1 MSTEEDI
8 IRIHYDDYRYK
19 VISFPKTFDE
29 LKSNILSLYK
39 NVQDYSAF
47 IVTMIF
53 GKRNNIE
60 CKDEQSFNEIINN
73 KANIYL
79 EFLVEIRA
87 EKIEDVRKSIQL
99 SERKEYDAILENS
112 NKVHRI
118 PKGLNE
124 QYIFVTLVNFGQ
136 KKWELK
142 RGGMTLAFVQGEKS
156 VVANDCVIKQDVD
169 VDGKINIKIN
179 LYDLQKLK
187 TDSEHVLLM
196 QLTQGLNK
204 IGDVLQIK
212 FVFYDEE

>member
-1 MSTEEDI
+1 
-8 IRIHYDDYRYK
+8 
-19 VISFPKTFDE
+19 
-29 LKSNILSLYK
+29 
-39 NVQDYSAF
+39 
-47 IVTMIF
+47 MIF
-53 GKRNNIE
+53 GKINNIE

-124 QYIFVTLVNFGQ
+124 QNIFVTLVNFGQ

-142 RGGMTLAFVQGEKS
+142 RGGMTLNFVQGEKS
-156 VVANDCVIKQDVD
+156 VVASDCVIKQDVD
-169 VDGKINIKIN
+169 VDGKINIKIH

-196 QLTQGLNK
+196 QLTQGSNK
-204 IGDVLQIK
+204 IGDVLPIK